1 MRSTRLFTVCL
12 LAAALAGCA
21 TSPNAQAPAAPEHVA
36 AIALLDQGKAKDA
49 AARLETLAAAAPAAQ
64 RGNLQADAA
73 FAWHDAGDDTR
84 ARALLAQLQ
93 PRRLSGESKLRHDLL
108 VAELAIADG
117 RAATALPSLTTPAAQ
132 IPESLRT
139 RWLLARAQAQEAG
152 GDAWSAAISRAQ
164 ADATLQGKARDDN
177 RRAIAKVLA
186 GLDNAAL
193 AAHATALP
201 EGDPLYAF
209 AGRALLAR
217 GLPLPHPFARADQWN
232 FSRRAPAQA
241 DGYRPPA
248 RLAVL
253 LPLSGTLA
261 TAAAPVRDGLL
272 AGYFAE
278 RRPKPELQF
287 YDTAGTPAGALAA
300 YRKAVAAGSD
310 YVVGP
315 LGRDEVDAL
324 FRQKDSPVPVLALNR
339 GQTPPPPGDAD
350 FSLAPE
356 DEGAAAAEFLLARGR
371 KAVLVIGSADDTG
384 RRAVAAFG
392 ERFRQRGGK
401 VVASIDAGDTVSPLA
416 SPLQAAAQAGADAV
430 FLAVR
435 GAQAQGLMPQL
446 ALAGLG
452 GATRVG
458 TSQLAGGTGKPEQD
472 VSLDG
477 IAFPTERWSLHGLP
491 GLPSPGSA
499 VANDLPTTRGGAAR
513 LFAFGH
519 DAWLISAY
527 LPKLALDADGQV
539 RGATGTLRLD
549 GFGNIVRTPAW
560 ATYSGGQPVALPD
573 GR

>member
-1 MRSTRLFTVCL
+1 MRSTRLSTVCL
-12 LAAALAGCA
+12 LAAVLAGCA
-21 TSPNAQAPAAPEHVA
+21 TAPIAPPPAAPEHA
-36 AIALLDQGKAKDA
+36 AAVALLGQGKPKDA
-49 AARLETLAAAAPAAQ
+49 AQQLEALAAAAPAAQ
-64 RGNLQADAA
+64 RGNLLADAA
-73 FAWHDAGDDTR
+73 FAWHEAGDDAR
-84 ARALLAQLQ
+84 ARALLAQVP
-93 PRRLSGESKLRHDLL
+93 PRRLGGESRLRHDLL
-108 VAELAIADG
+108 AAELAIADG
-117 RAATALPSLTTPAAQ
+117 HAATALPLLAAPVAQ
-132 IPESLRT
+132 VSEPLRT
-139 RWLLARAQAQEAG
+139 RWLLARAQAQEAAG
-152 GDAWSAAISRAQ
+152 ESWASAGSRAA
-164 ADATLQGKARDDN
+164 ADAALKGKARDDN
-177 RRAIAKVLA
+177 RRAIARTLA
-186 GLDNAAL
+186 GLDNAVL
-193 AAHATALP
+193 AAHAAALP
-201 EGDPLYAF
+201 DADPLYDF

-217 GLPLPHPFARADQWN
+217 GLPLPRPFARAEQWN
-232 FSRRAPAQA
+232 FSGRGPAQA

-253 LPLSGTLA
+253 LPLSGSLA

-278 RRPKPELQF
+278 RRPKPDLRF

-310 YVVGP
+310 YVIGP

-324 FRQKDSPVPVLALNR
+324 FRQDALPVPLLALNR

-371 KAVLVIGSADDTG
+371 KAVLAIGSADDAG
-384 RRAVAAFG
+384 RRAIAAFG
-392 ERFRQRGGK
+392 ERFRQRGGTL
-401 VVASIDAGDTVSPLA
+401 VATLEAGDGATPPA
-416 SPLQAAAQAGADAV
+416 ARLQAAAQDGADAV

-435 GAQAQGLMPQL
+435 GSQAQWLMPQL

-452 GATRVG
+452 GVPRVG

-472 VSLDG
+472 AALDG

-499 VANDLPTTRGGAAR
+499 AAANLATTRGGAAR

-519 DAWLISAY
+519 DAWLIAAY